1 MRKCPS
7 AFRNRCVF
15 SVFLKLSALSD
26 GILGGRQTA
35 HSRPSN
41 RRQRMPDGRACC
53 DDVVVRRDGGG
64 CICISLY
71 ISLSRL
77 YIWYVDSLTGGTM
90 SWLLS
95 EDLRQWRDDQV
106 DAGTSGSDKC
116 SAAVPWRQR
125 CTDTAV
131 LIWVRSVMSSQCKS
145 RVSHCMIQTSI
156 ILEHAAAFNIQRLH
170 YLEIIWKLTL
180 LTTV

>member
-1 MRKCPS
+1 MHKCPS

-41 RRQRMPDGRACC
+41 RRQRMLDGLACC

-71 ISLSRL
+71 I
-77 YIWYVDSLTGGTM
+77 WYVDSLTGGTM

-95 EDLRQWRDDQV
+95 KDLRQWRDDQV

-116 SAAVPWRQR
+116 SAAVPRRQR

-145 RVSHCMIQTSI
+145 CLIAWYKPLSYLSMQ
-156 ILEHAAAFNIQRLH
+156 LH
-170 YLEIIWKLTL
+170 LIYKDYTTL
-180 LTTV
+180 R